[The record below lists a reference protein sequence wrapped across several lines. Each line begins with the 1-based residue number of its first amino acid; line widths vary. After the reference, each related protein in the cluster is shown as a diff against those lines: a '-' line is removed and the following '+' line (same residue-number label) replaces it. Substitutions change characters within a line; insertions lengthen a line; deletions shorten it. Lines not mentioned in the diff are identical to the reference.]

1 MSEFLDSLAANADQ
15 IGIAMAETGFMLGF
29 SLVAAVVLG
38 LPLGVLIFLTRP
50 GGPKEHRA
58 LWAVANLYV
67 TVVRSFPFLLFV
79 VFLIPLTR
87 LLYGTTFGTGA
98 ATFPLC
104 FVGVAIY
111 ARLVEQILLEVP
123 SGVLAAARSMGAD
136 VLQTVWHFLL
146 VEGRSGLVYAL
157 TSAAISLVSYSTVLG
172 IVGGGGL
179 GDFALRFGYQ
189 EYDYPL
195 MYSTIVIVI
204 VCVLLLQTVG
214 ERVSARLDKRSASAP
229 SLHRSRRTL
238 REAS

>member
-1 MSEFLDSLAANADQ
+1 MNELVASLTANADA
-15 IGIAMAETGFMLGF
+15 IGIALAETGFMLAF
-29 SLVAAVVLG
+29 SLAAAVLLG
-38 LPLGVLIFLTRP
+38 LPLGVVIFLTRP
-50 GGPKEHRA
+50 GGVHERKP

-67 TVVRSFPFLLFV
+67 TIVRSFPFLLFV

-104 FVGVAIY
+104 FVGVALY

-136 VLQTVWHFLL
+136 VLQTVVHFLL

-157 TSAAISLVSYSTVLG
+157 TSASISLISYSTVLG

-204 VCVLLLQTVG
+204 VCVLLLQTAG
-214 ERVSARLDKRSASAP
+214 EKVSAVLDKR
-229 SLHRSRRTL
+229 
-238 REAS
+238 